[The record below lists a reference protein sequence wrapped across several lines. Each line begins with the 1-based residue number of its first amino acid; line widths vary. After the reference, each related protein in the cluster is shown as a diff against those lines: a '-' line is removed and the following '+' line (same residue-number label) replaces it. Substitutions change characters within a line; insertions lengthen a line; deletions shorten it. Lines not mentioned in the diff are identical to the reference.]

1 MHVLAGQSQKTPFI
15 RRKYKKNRRGHI
27 SIVKLNMLN
36 FHKVVISLTE
46 FTETLKHLF
55 ISILTYGLL
64 IFFIFIYFIYLF
76 FREN

>member
-1 MHVLAGQSQKTPFI
+1 
-15 RRKYKKNRRGHI
+15 
-27 SIVKLNMLN
+27 MLN

-76 FREN
+76 FRENWNIGEMHVYNFLTVYL

>member
-1 MHVLAGQSQKTPFI
+1 M
-15 RRKYKKNRRGHI
+15 
-27 SIVKLNMLN
+27 VKLNILN